1 MRILPGGKFWNAA
14 GEWARAAKQK
24 GVRIMLINITGRQFE
39 ITEAIRT
46 RATGVLSVLDVPTLK
61 VTSVSAVM
69 AREKNRFQVS
79 LVLNCK
85 YHTLTAEVED
95 FDLYRALD
103 AAAAK
108 LEAQCADLKTR
119 IQDHRA
125 TATGETDAA
134 QVREAEA

>member
-1 MRILPGGKFWNAA
+1 MRIAFPAKVFRSAA

-24 GVRIMLINITGRQFE
+24 GVCVMLINITGRQFE
-39 ITEAIRT
+39 ITEAIRIRT
-46 RATGVLSVLDVPTLK
+46 TEALSALDVPTLK
-61 VTSVSAVM
+61 VTSVNAVM

-103 AAAAK
+103 AAVAK
-108 LEAQCADLKTR
+108 LDAQCVALKDR
-119 IQDHRA
+119 IQNHRGVP
-125 TATGETDAA
+125 TADAA
-134 QVREAEA
+134 PAPESEA